1 MAPAP
6 APAPPPPPPPAAAPT
21 PSAASSRNEDLDS
34 EIKAQV
40 EQVVRTEVEELRV
53 LQVSIAQLSATDQ
66 MDEYHEACEEYT
78 KRNRELAALQDLVAK
93 GQYEAAAQRVLQT
106 MENSG
111 MGHDKDDYSE
121 LPKPKVLGFEET
133 IAVCRGEMLEWRQ
146 YFKS

>member
-1 MAPAP
+1 MPNLPPPPAPAP
-6 APAPPPPPPPAAAPT
+6 APAPPPPPPPAAPT

-40 EQVVRTEVEELRV
+40 EQVKLRNPTRVTTAYTLQVVRTEVEELRV

-111 MGHDKDDYSE
+111 MGDMNAFTHSS
-121 LPKPKVLGFEET
+121 LF
-133 IAVCRGEMLEWRQ
+133 
-146 YFKS
+146 